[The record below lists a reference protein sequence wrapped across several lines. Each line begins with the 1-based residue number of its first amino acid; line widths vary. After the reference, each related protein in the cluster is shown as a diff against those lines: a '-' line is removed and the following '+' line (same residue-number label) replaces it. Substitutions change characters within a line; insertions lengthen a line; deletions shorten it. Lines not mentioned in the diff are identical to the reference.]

1 MQRLVL
7 STLSALIIGVSGY
20 VPEDQRADSVDP
32 EVGRKSRA
40 EWPADVVAHLD
51 SGNVAM
57 REQDPEQALAH
68 YLNAAEKAPDNSTV
82 WFGVFI
88 AHNALGNTA
97 AADSAM
103 AKVRELA
110 PGATLVHPVPDSS
123 GNIDGA

>member
-7 STLSALIIGVSGY
+7 TTLSALIVGVSGC

-32 EVGRKSRA
+32 EVGRKNRA
-40 EWPADVVAHLD
+40 EWPAEVVAHLD
-51 SGNVAM
+51 SGNLAM
-57 REQDPEQALAH
+57 RDKDAERALGH
-68 YLNAAEKAPDNSTV
+68 YHNAVEMAPDNSTV
-82 WFGVFI
+82 WFGVFM
-88 AHNALGNTA
+88 AQNSLGNVA

-123 GNIDGA
+123 ENNDGA